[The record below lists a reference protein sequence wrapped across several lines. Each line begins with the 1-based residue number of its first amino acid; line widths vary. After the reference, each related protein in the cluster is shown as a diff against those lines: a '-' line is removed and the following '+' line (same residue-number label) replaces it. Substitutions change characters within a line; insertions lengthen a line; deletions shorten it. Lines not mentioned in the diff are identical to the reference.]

1 MRKILLMITMVF
13 ATGVAFAQQPSKGA
27 ILIGGDLS
35 FDIQKYTDKDAVSG
49 VSTETNQVGFGFGP
63 RGGYVLF
70 DGFLVGATLDFFTS
84 RNKFGVDK
92 FTSSTFQAGPFVRYY
107 LPFGLFGE
115 VNFTGGVQSSEFT
128 SGGTSSPRT
137 TNSLTSGFLGAG
149 FAYFLNSNVSLE
161 PLLGYGFDR
170 TKLDNNDTIT
180 IGGLRFRVSLI
191 VYLKN
196 E

>member
-1 MRKILLMITMVF
+1 
-13 ATGVAFAQQPSKGA
+13 
-27 ILIGGDLS
+27 
-35 FDIQKYTDKDAVSG
+35 
-49 VSTETNQVGFGFGP
+49 
-63 RGGYVLF
+63 
-70 DGFLVGATLDFFTS
+70 
-84 RNKFGVDK
+84 VDK